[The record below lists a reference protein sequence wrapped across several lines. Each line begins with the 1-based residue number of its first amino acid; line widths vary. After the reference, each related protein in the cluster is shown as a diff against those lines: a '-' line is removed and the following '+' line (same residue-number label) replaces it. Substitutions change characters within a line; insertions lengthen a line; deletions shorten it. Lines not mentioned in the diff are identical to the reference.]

1 MCVDVESKPVALDT
15 TTGAD
20 RWPRSRALERAYEDH
35 APAALDLAYVL
46 TGDRDRAQD
55 LVHDAFE
62 RVSGRFLNLTA
73 PERFRG
79 YLYRTMVNLCRDEAR
94 REDRGR
100 RNLHRYD
107 QTARHDPLDEEV
119 ERRHATWELLLGLPP
134 RQRAALFLRYY
145 EDRSEEETAHL
156 LGCSRSAVK
165 SLVLRGLRH
174 LRDRG
179 GEA

>member
-1 MCVDVESKPVALDT
+1 MYVAVESKPVALEGM
-15 TTGAD
+15 TGAE
-20 RWPRSRALERAYEDH
+20 RWPRSRSFERAYEIH
-35 APAALDLAYVL
+35 APAALHLAYVL

-55 LVHDAFE
+55 LVQDAFE
-62 RVSGRFLNLTA
+62 RVSGRFLNLA
-73 PERFRG
+73 SPDRFRG

-94 REDRGR
+94 REERRDRS
-100 RNLHRYD
+100 LHRYH
-107 QTARHDPLDEEV
+107 QTARHDALDEEV
-119 ERRHATWELLLGLPP
+119 ARRHATWDLLLTLPS

-145 EDRSEEETAHL
+145 EDRTEEETAQL

-165 SLVLRGLRH
+165 SLVLRGLRQ